1 MTEKLKEVFRGKVVN
16 KAHTINTGVDEFPRY
31 VLEYLIDNYCEE
43 ETFEEDMEKVVR
55 RLKETFVYGAEAEK
69 IRHYIRENRHH
80 SVIANLE
87 ARLVETEDKYWATIS
102 AINENFVNIPE
113 SIVRQYPMLLSGGM
127 WGTIDLTYDE
137 TEVHKKKIRP
147 FKVTGFTPFQVAV
160 INLDEYIEKREHF
173 TTDEWIDVLINS
185 CGLDPDKMTRRQ
197 KLLYLCRC
205 IPLVE
210 TNVNMVELAP
220 RETGKTYLYRNISY
234 YAHVLSGGKAT
245 PAQLFINLNT
255 GKIGEVGTRDAVVF
269 DEIANTQFTDPK
281 AFVSIMQGYMQDAKF
296 SRGKKEL
303 LAFASLVFVGNIDV
317 QGNLPHEKYY
327 HLFEPLP
334 DFLQVIAFLD
344 RIHAYLPGWEIPKLT
359 PDSYSKDYGFIT
371 DYFCEIMH
379 ELRRIDVLGQIR
391 PRFELIDLG
400 KTSQGISGRD
410 QRAVMK
416 TTSGLLKLLYPDGRV
431 TDDELEEVLCLSCEL
446 RQRVRDQLH
455 LMAPGEYDRVK
466 LGVRLKPSGKEIAPV
481 LPDSDRVQRV
491 TLPSEPSVGEVI
503 GLAVSGDQGCI
514 LRFEM
519 QATKGSGKIVPLGS
533 IQRVMRESIEAAA
546 QYVKAK
552 HAQLGISAEWRQ
564 NYDVAVLATFMGVPK
579 EGPSAGITIVTGIVS
594 ALKGIPVRNDLA
606 MTGEITIM
614 GKVLPVSGIQQKV
627 RAAYDA
633 GVKEVLLPVDNLKEA
648 RGLPS
653 YILDKV
659 VLTPVETIEDVL
671 KNALIQKVNRL

>member
-137 TEVHKKKIRP
+137 TEVHNKKIRP

-379 ELRRIDVLGQIR
+379 ELRRIDLLGQIR

-416 TTSGLLKLLYPDGRV
+416 TTSGLLKLLYPNGRV

-481 LPDSDRVQRV
+481 LPDSDRVQKV
-491 TLPSEPSVGEVI
+491 TLPLQPSVGEVI
-503 GLAVSGDQGCI
+503 GLAVSGDHGCI

-519 QATKGSGKIVPLGS
+519 QATKGSGRIVPLGS

-552 HAQLGISAEWRQ
+552 HAELGISAEWRQ